1 MAHYIDTQGQSQQVN
16 IAPSIYLEA
25 KDAGVSVE
33 TLINTRHPV
42 KEGAPSAF
50 RQMAASLGMFMKEDR
65 KLGIRPTKLKAVMD
79 GSCMNVSANTRND
92 VPESRILF
100 PATILSTIEDKLAR
114 DLNTAAAA
122 FDRLV
127 AVTDTIEGTEFKRPV
142 ISYDRPSEY
151 RMQATAQLARPTNM
165 MLLTVSDRSQ
175 SINTVAQGVEWSEQ
189 LESSVGLDV
198 VALSVARQ
206 VAVERDAR
214 ANQNILS
221 LLNGDEDLNMKP
233 LAQVNPYHKVTDFD
247 TTATAGELTQLAWVK
262 WLYQGRSFR
271 SIDWIITDIDG
282 ALAIENR
289 KGKPLVTSDDGTSPR
304 INTQMTIANPLIPA
318 NVQVFVTDNPDWP
331 AGTLVGLDS
340 RYAVQRINSLSADYQ
355 ATAED
360 VIKRSRTM
368 RWDTGSAAIRLY
380 DEAFSVLEL
389 K

>member
-1 MAHYIDTQGQSQQVN
+1 MAHYIDAQGKSQQVN

-42 KEGAPSAF
+42 KEGSPSAF

-79 GSCMNVSANTRND
+79 GSCMNVSSNTRND

-127 AVTDTIEGTEFKRPV
+127 AVTDTIEGTEFKRAV
-142 ISYDRPSEY
+142 INYDRPSEY

-175 SINTVAQGVEWSEQ
+175 NINTVAQGVEWSEQ

-206 VAVERDAR
+206 IAVERDAR

-233 LAQVNPYHKVTDFD
+233 LAQLNPYHKVSDFD
-247 TTATAGELTQLAWVK
+247 TTATAGGLTQLAWVK

-318 NVQVFVTDNPDWP
+318 NVQVFVTDNPNWP

-389 K
+389 R

>member
-1 MAHYIDTQGQSQQVN
+1 MAHYIDAQGASQQVE
-16 IAPSIYLEA
+16 ISTSVYKEA
-25 KDAGVSVE
+25 QDAGVSVE
-33 TLINTRHPV
+33 TYINTQHPTR
-42 KEGAPSAF
+42 EGDPSAF
-50 RQMAASLGMFMKEDR
+50 RQMASSLGLFLQEDR
-65 KLGIRPTKLKAVMD
+65 KLGIRPTKLKDVMN
-79 GSCMNVSANTRND
+79 GSCMSVSTNTRND

-127 AVTDTIEGTEFKRPV
+127 ATTDTIEGTEFKRA
-142 ISYDRPSEY
+142 IINYDKPSEA
-151 RMQATAQLARPTNM
+151 RSQPTAQLARPANM
-165 MLLTVSDRSQ
+165 TLLTVSDRSQ
-175 SINTVAQGVEWSEQ
+175 SISTVSQGVEWSEQ
-189 LESSVGLDV
+189 LEGSVGLDV

-214 ANQNILS
+214 ANYNTIA
-221 LLNGDEDLNMKP
+221 LLNGDEDLNMDP
-233 LAQVNPYHKVTDFD
+233 LSISNPYHSASDFD
-247 TTATAGELTQLAWVK
+247 AEAVNGVLTQTAWVK

-289 KGKPLVTSDDGTSPR
+289 KGKPIVTGDDGTSPR

-318 NVQVFVTDNPDWP
+318 NVQVFVTDHPDWP
-331 AGTLVGLDS
+331 TGTLMGLDS
-340 RYAVQRINSLSADYQ
+340 RYAVQRINSLSADYS

>member
-175 SINTVAQGVEWSEQ
+175 NINTVAQGVEWSEQ

-206 VAVERDAR
+206 VAVERDDR

>member
-1 MAHYIDTQGQSQQVN
+1 MAHYIDAQGASQQVN
-16 IAPSIYLEA
+16 ITPSIYLEA

-42 KEGAPSAF
+42 KEGSPSAF
-50 RQMAASLGMFMKEDR
+50 RQMTASLGMFMKEDR
-65 KLGIRPTKLKAVMD
+65 KLGIRPTKLKAVLD
-79 GSCMNVSANTRND
+79 GSCMNVSSNTRND

-127 AVTDTIEGTEFKRPV
+127 AVTDTIEGTEFKRA
-142 ISYDRPSEY
+142 IINYDRPSGY
-151 RMQATAQLARPTNM
+151 RMQATAQLARPINM
-165 MLLTVSDRSQ
+165 LLLTVSDRSQ
-175 SINTVAQGVEWSEQ
+175 NINTVAQGVEWSEQ

-206 VAVERDAR
+206 VAVERDER

-233 LAQVNPYHKVTDFD
+233 LAQVNPYHKVSDFD
-247 TTATAGELTQLAWVK
+247 ATATTGELTQLAWVK

-289 KGKPLVTSDDGTSPR
+289 KGKPLVTGDDGTAPR
-304 INTQMTIANPLIPA
+304 INTNDHCKSI
-318 NVQVFVTDNPDWP
+318 
-331 AGTLVGLDS
+331 DS
-340 RYAVQRINSLSADYQ
+340 CKCS
-355 ATAED
+355 
-360 VIKRSRTM
+360 
-368 RWDTGSAAIRLY
+368 
-380 DEAFSVLEL
+380 SVCD
-389 K
+389 